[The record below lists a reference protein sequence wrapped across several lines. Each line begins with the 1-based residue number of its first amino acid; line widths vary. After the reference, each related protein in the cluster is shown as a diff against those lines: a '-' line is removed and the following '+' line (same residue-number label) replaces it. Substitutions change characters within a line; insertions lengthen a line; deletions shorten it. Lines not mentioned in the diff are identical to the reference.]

1 MEKQEVAGIMMAM
14 NGAVAESE
22 KGPLTGW
29 RADLHRVIFESAT
42 PAGRLFDEIV
52 LWAIVLSVLAVILDS
67 VDSLHA
73 VYGQLF
79 YTAEWFFTGLFT
91 VEYIARL
98 VAVRRPA
105 LYARSAF
112 GIIDLIAVLPSY
124 LTIFVPGL
132 QGTVVLRLFRLLR
145 IFRILKLARYVSQGD
160 ALLLAIRASKEKIV
174 IFLAFVVF
182 SVTAMGS
189 LMYLVEGPENGFTSI
204 PTSIYWAIVTLSTV
218 GFGDIVP
225 ITPLGKALASFTM
238 ILGYGFIAVP
248 TGLVTAEL
256 LRAKAGVSQR
266 ACDDCGNTENDPD
279 ARYCKRCGGSI

>member
-1 MEKQEVAGIMMAM
+1 M
-14 NGAVAESE
+14 NDTVAEAE
-22 KGPLTGW
+22 HGHLTGW
-29 RADLHRVIFESAT
+29 RAHVHRVVFESAT
-42 PAGRLFDEIV
+42 PAGKFFDEIV
-52 LWAIVLSVLAVILDS
+52 LSAIVLSVLAVILDS
-67 VDSLHA
+67 VESIHA
-73 VYGQLF
+73 VYGDLF
-79 YTAEWFFTGLFT
+79 YAAEWFFTGLFT

-98 VAVRRPA
+98 VAVRRPT

-160 ALLLAIRASKEKIV
+160 ALLLAMRASKEKIV
-174 IFLAFVVF
+174 IFLAFVIF
-182 SVTAMGS
+182 SVIAMGS
-189 LMYLVEGPENGFTSI
+189 LMYLVEGPEHGYTSI
-204 PTSIYWAIVTLSTV
+204 PVGIYWAVVTLSTV

-225 ITPLGKALASFTM
+225 MTPLGKAIASFTM

-256 LRAKAGVSQR
+256 LRAKRGVGQK
-266 ACDDCGNTENDPD
+266 ACDDCGNTENDID
-279 ARYCKRCGGSI
+279 ARFCKRCGGVI